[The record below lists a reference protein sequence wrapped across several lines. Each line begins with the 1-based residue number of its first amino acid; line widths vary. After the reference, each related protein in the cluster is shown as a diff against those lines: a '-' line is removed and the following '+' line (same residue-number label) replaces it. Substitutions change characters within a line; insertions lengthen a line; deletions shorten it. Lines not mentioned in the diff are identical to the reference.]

1 MNQIAAEL
9 QTRFDKKYK
18 DTQTIWA
25 IHTRDYRINSPQKC
39 QILVTVPHIL
49 QIMLLSPALASSWSP
64 RVKRI
69 ILDEVHCIGQADD
82 GVVWEQILLLAPCPI
97 IALSATVG
105 NPVQF
110 HKWLQITQSSIVR
123 QKPGKGSR
131 TAHGVVVELIHH
143 RHRYN
148 DLRKFHYNIAVQHPS
163 NFIDDGII
171 FGGLD
176 KVPVGTHLGTPNLDD
191 IPRFRFIHPIAA
203 LSESD
208 DHLPDDL
215 VLESR
220 DCYTLW
226 RAMASVQNA
235 KYPVPKGLEPM
246 STRFPEIINKVHIIK
261 WEEELKSILRT
272 WLRDRDS
279 PMAKL
284 LDLLRSSNT
293 NVNTEAASEARA
305 KWKIH
310 SPRFFDTMQLLSD
323 LHKVNA
329 LPALLFIY
337 DRQICNNLCKCL
349 VKILEAGEDHYRQT
363 NLEWKRKVEEKES
376 FEKAKEKVKVPKK
389 LAVDNLEDPRD
400 APDSASIEYFDPKAP
415 IQEFTFADP
424 SKCSK
429 EELRGELQE
438 LRRAEIPETFV
449 QALQRGIGV
458 HHAGIPRPLREW
470 YAILCFDVWIL

>member
-1 MNQIAAEL
+1 M
-9 QTRFDKKYK
+9 
-18 DTQTIWA
+18 WA
-25 IHTRDYRINSPQKC
+25 IHTRDYRVNSPQKC

-69 ILDEVHCIGQADD
+69 ILDEVHCIGQAED

-105 NPVQF
+105 NPAQF

-123 QKPGKGSR
+123 QQPGKGSGPEG
-131 TAHGVVVELIHH
+131 TVHGVAVELVHH

-148 DLRKFHYNIAVQHPS
+148 DLRKFLYNAEIQHPS
-163 NFIDDGII
+163 NFINNGTI
-171 FGGLD
+171 FRGLD
-176 KVPVGTHLGTPNLDD
+176 KVPVGTHLGIPNLDD
-191 IPRFRFIHPIAA
+191 IPRFQFIHPIAA
-203 LSESD
+203 LCESD
-208 DHLPDDL
+208 YHLPDDL

-226 RAMASVQNA
+226 RAMVSVQNA
-235 KYPVPKGLEPM
+235 KYPVPKNLEPT
-246 STRFPEIINKVHIIK
+246 STRFPKIINKVDVIQ
-261 WEEELKSILRT
+261 WEEALKCILRT

-284 LDLLRSSNT
+284 LELLRRSHTNHQPEYTNSNT
-293 NVNTEAASEARA
+293 QDARKGKA
-305 KWKIH
+305 DQDITP
-310 SPRFFDTMQLLSD
+310 PRSWDTMQLLSD

-337 DRQICNNLCKCL
+337 DRQTCNSLCQYLYNIL
-349 VKILEAGEDHYRQT
+349 VVGEGHYRDT

-376 FEKAKEKVKVPKK
+376 FDKAKEKVKVPKK
-389 LAVDNLEDPRD
+389 IAAENLEDPRD
-400 APDSASIEYFDPKAP
+400 APDSASIEHFDPRQP

-429 EELRGELQE
+429 EELRSELHA
-438 LRRAEIPETFV
+438 LRRADIPDV
-449 QALQRGIGV
+449 YVRALQRGIGI
-458 HHAGIPRPLREW
+458 HHAGISRVLREW
-470 YAILCFDVWIL
+470 YA